1 MGGALGPHDCLETPG
16 APCEPLLPGR
26 PFCLP
31 LPFPLSR
38 IRSHICP
45 WLSAPR
51 RARLHLICGTDVS
64 LVLCRLLTFWG
75 SFCSSARLCLFRR
88 TNPVHT
94 QADHAPARG
103 NVLCPRD
110 LVKPHHSS
118 LPTPPSRATGKAGSH
133 PWPPYVTPAG
143 PCCGLTRVR
152 RHVEGLA
159 HTPARVALLEAG
171 PGQVCSGSEE
181 RVLEWAGPPSRTG
194 GTGKKATR

>member
-1 MGGALGPHDCLETPG
+1 MPPLHPVGGALGPHDCLETPG

-45 WLSAPR
+45 GLSAPR

-110 LVKPHHSS
+110 LVKPTIPPS
-118 LPTPPSRATGKAGSH
+118 LPRACLQGHGESRKPPLASLCDTRDRGDCEQDPPASFWGFTGS
-133 PWPPYVTPAG
+133 W
-143 PCCGLTRVR
+143 R
-152 RHVEGLA
+152 RK
-159 HTPARVALLEAG
+159 
-171 PGQVCSGSEE
+171 EE
-181 RVLEWAGPPSRTG
+181 
-194 GTGKKATR
+194 KI